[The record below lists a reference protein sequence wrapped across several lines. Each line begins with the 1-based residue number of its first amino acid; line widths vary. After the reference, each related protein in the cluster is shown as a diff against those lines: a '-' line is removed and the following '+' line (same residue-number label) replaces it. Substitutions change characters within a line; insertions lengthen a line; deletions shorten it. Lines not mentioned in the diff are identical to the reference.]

1 MLLDSNIIIYAA
13 KPEYVSL
20 RHFIA
25 INAPAVSA
33 VSYVEVLGYHL
44 LSELERS
51 YFDLFFQTAQMLQI
65 NTTLLNQAVYL
76 RQLRKMSLGDSLIAA
91 TALASQRTLITRNTD
106 DFKWIVG
113 LKLLDPLIELEMKT
127 ISF

>member
-13 KPEYVSL
+13 KPEHASL

-51 YFDLFFQTAQMLQI
+51 YFELFFQTAQMLQV
-65 NTTLLNQAVYL
+65 NTNVLNQAVKL

-91 TALASQRTLITRNTD
+91 TALTSHRTLLTRNTD
-106 DFKWIVG
+106 DFKWITG
-113 LKLLDPLIELEMKT
+113 LKLLDPLIDL
-127 ISF
+127 

>member
-13 KPEYVSL
+13 KPEHVFL

-33 VSYVEVLGYHL
+33 VSYVKVLGYHL
-44 LSELERS
+44 LSELVRS
-51 YFDLFFQTAQMLQI
+51 YFDLFIKSAQMLQI
-65 NTTLLNQAVYL
+65 NTSVLNQAVNL

-91 TALASQRTLITRNTD
+91 TALTSHRTLLTRNTD
-106 DFKWIVG
+106 DFKWIAG
-113 LKLLDPLIELEMKT
+113 LKLLDPLY
-127 ISF
+127 